1 MEVIF
6 HSEIKLFSWAVLR
19 VIEEGG
25 NRASAYLQTCCE
37 TNLYAKAHCKYRYEV
52 HEAHKQKLNF
62 WSTYMLL
69 CFPLS
74 VWSKKCKKACLRWD
88 AMVFLLSIHC
98 LKMGGSFLL
107 SHFMPFCLSRSR
119 ASSPASVGNGWAEGV
134 FSDVAPICSVTELL
148 TSLSTW
154 ADRAELGPSCWQQIS
169 CFGNSSAPVLGKNSI
184 PSTVFCFK
192 WEKYCKTPS
201 PSFLRGVG
209 VGGQKLHWW
218 RLAKFTF

>member
-119 ASSPASVGNGWAEGV
+119 ASSPASVGNGWG
-134 FSDVAPICSVTELL
+134 
-148 TSLSTW
+148 
-154 ADRAELGPSCWQQIS
+154 RRG
-169 CFGNSSAPVLGKNSI
+169 
-184 PSTVFCFK
+184 
-192 WEKYCKTPS
+192 
-201 PSFLRGVG
+201 FLRRGAYLQRHRTPYLSFHVG
-209 VGGQKLHWW
+209 RQSRAGPQL
-218 RLAKFTF
+218 LAADLLLRQLECPSSG